1 MKKIVKANK
10 LFVVIIMMIILNII
24 CMSTVKAA
32 TVVDEILN
40 MSASELLALTKEEIN
55 EYKNKMTI
63 AARQGKVSELSE
75 EYAKA
80 KEKLD
85 KALEKKTSEELLDY
99 NNYNPGGT
107 VGSEKVQNIAGNIL
121 AIVRNVGIAI
131 SIVALSIIGIK
142 YMLGSV
148 EQKAEYKKSLIPFA
162 VGVIMLVAGTT
173 VVTFVN
179 EAVNG
184 PKLSSYDKGYNDAI
198 QQMRDVAFYGDL
210 VSHLS
215 AKQMEYYGTEDEKS
229 KEYLSG
235 YMAGLQELID
245 NFSY

>member
-1 MKKIVKANK
+1 MRKIVKANK

-80 KEKLD
+80 KEKLN

-121 AIVRNVGIAI
+121 AIVRNVGVAI

-179 EAVNG
+179 EAING
-184 PKLSSYDKGYNDAI
+184 PNSSVYINGYNEAI
-198 QQMRDVAFYGDL
+198 AQFQNTPFISELISTMNM
-210 VSHLS
+210 
-215 AKQMEYYGTEDEKS
+215 KQIEYNNASDEKS

-235 YMAGLQELID
+235 YISGLQYLVD
-245 NFSY
+245 NFAY